1 MEDKD
6 RETWVGEN
14 RLYLGEEGI
23 IYMTAV
29 GEQDEKTAIGLRDA
43 FIKIANMVEGK
54 VDLLIDANKVGQPSS
69 KARKIVQE
77 GVLEYDKTGKVAIF
91 GAGPVV
97 RVIASFVMGAIR
109 KKDMH
114 FFETKEEALAWLKE

>member
-1 MEDKD
+1 
-6 RETWVGEN
+6 
-14 RLYLGEEGI
+14 
-23 IYMTAV
+23 MTAV

-54 VDLLIDANKVGQPSS
+54 VDLLIDANKARQPSS
-69 KARKIVQE
+69 EARKIAQE
-77 GVLEYDKTGKVAIF
+77 GVLKYDKTGKVAIF